1 MKKKNMILA
10 LVVLCIGL
18 ITVGGTYAAFMMTL
32 NASIIN
38 GGVYEDSTQCFN
50 INYDAGEDIR
60 GQLFPT
66 ASSNGGLQGSLTVGI
81 ADNCNVSGAL
91 TLNLIISEES
101 DSRGVLT
108 QAVAPHC
115 ENSSTLETLYNYND
129 SSACSSNG
137 GTWVEDGTALKY
149 AVFKNSDTVPM
160 SVGYIDSVGTTLSIL
175 NETIS
180 GSDSDNEYLIKIWL
194 DGYLSDNSYANQSF
208 AGRIQTKV
216 QQIEDNI
223 ANGGLSVS
231 PELDPGMVPVTIAND
246 GVVTTTTDSSSN
258 WYNYNNKKWAN
269 AVIVKESG
277 TQTRSYYLNNPGV
290 TVNQEDILG
299 YYVWIPRYK
308 YRIKENMRCS
318 ELNNPTAEN
327 NPECFEAPFSM
338 SDSDKSLFVS
348 WVKDLVFSEFGLSV
362 TLEQAGLMVDSLL
375 MNGYYEMNG
384 INYSIDE
391 LFTMYYNS
399 VELDTITYTGTFNSN
414 NIVTGPRPIDIIF
427 ESKASQISRGD
438 AVNTYYTHP
447 AFIWDGRTISGFW
460 VGKFETTG
468 SATTPTVLPNT
479 SSLISQV
486 IGLQLQASFKFAG
499 GILNDNGT
507 ISFRGSNTY
516 GIGVTTD
523 THMMK
528 NSEWGA
534 VVYLSHSIYGI
545 NSEIRINNNS
555 YYKTGCGASAENGG
569 LSAACQ
575 IAYGSGVASYPQS
588 TTGNI
593 TGIFDMSGGAW
604 ENVMGVL
611 WDGTADATL
620 SSKYYDLYLPS
631 QFSGDYITN
640 FDLCTLETCGGHA
653 TYETRYWYRGYAG
666 FVSSVYP
673 YFARGGDYNDG
684 ARAAA
689 FGVNCVS
696 AEVTNSS
703 WRSVF
708 VINGA

>member
-1 MKKKNMILA
+1 MKNIKNKNIVLIL
-10 LVVLCIGL
+10 VILCIGL
-18 ITVGGTYAAFMMTL
+18 ITIGGTYAALVMTL
-32 NASIIN
+32 NVAVTN
-38 GGVYEDSTQCFN
+38 GIYEDSSQCFD
-50 INYDAGEDIR
+50 IIYDAGEDIR

-108 QAVAPHC
+108 QTVAPHC

-149 AVFKNSDTVPM
+149 AVFKNNGSEPV

-194 DGYLSDNSYANQSF
+194 DGYVSDNSYANQSF

-216 QQIEDNI
+216 QQLEDNI

-246 GVVTTTTDSSSN
+246 GVVTTTTEANPN
-258 WYNYNNKKWAN
+258 WYNYNNKRWAN

-308 YRIKENMRCS
+308 YRIKENMKCS
-318 ELNNPTAEN
+318 ELKNPIIEN
-327 NPECFEAPFSM
+327 NPECFGAPFSM

-348 WVKDLVFSEFGLSV
+348 WVKDSSSDV

-375 MNGYYEMNG
+375 MNGYYEMEG
-384 INYSIDE
+384 IRISIDE
-391 LFTMYYNS
+391 LFTMYYNT
-399 VELDTITYTGTFNSN
+399 VELDATNVITYTATLVSN

-427 ESKASQISRGD
+427 EQKVSQISRGD

-468 SATTPTVLPNT
+468 DATTPTIKPNLF
-479 SSLISQV
+479 SLNNQNV
-486 IGLQLQASFKFAG
+486 I
-499 GILNDNGT
+499 
-507 ISFRGSNTY
+507 
-516 GIGVTTD
+516 
-523 THMMK
+523 H
-528 NSEWGA
+528 
-534 VVYLSHSIYGI
+534 H
-545 NSEIRINNNS
+545 
-555 YYKTGCGASAENGG
+555 
-569 LSAACQ
+569 
-575 IAYGSGVASYPQS
+575 
-588 TTGNI
+588 
-593 TGIFDMSGGAW
+593 
-604 ENVMGVL
+604 
-611 WDGTADATL
+611 
-620 SSKYYDLYLPS
+620 
-631 QFSGDYITN
+631 
-640 FDLCTLETCGGHA
+640 
-653 TYETRYWYRGYAG
+653 
-666 FVSSVYP
+666 
-673 YFARGGDYNDG
+673 
-684 ARAAA
+684 
-689 FGVNCVS
+689 
-696 AEVTNSS
+696 
-703 WRSVF
+703 
-708 VINGA
+708 